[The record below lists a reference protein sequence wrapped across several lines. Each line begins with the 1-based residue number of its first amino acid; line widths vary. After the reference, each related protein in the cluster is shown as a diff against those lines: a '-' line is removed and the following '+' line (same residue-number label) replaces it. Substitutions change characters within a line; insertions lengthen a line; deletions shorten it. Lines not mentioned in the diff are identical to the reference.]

1 MSVVAVLGDLKKYV
15 ASKSRAD
22 VSNTIFK
29 LHRLTAAL
37 LIGCSILTTSRQ
49 FFGNPIHCHVG
60 GSIPLNVFESY
71 CFMTATY
78 TLPRLVDNYTSS
90 HPGVSTGVKHAEGFE
105 EGTVYHNYYQ
115 WVCLLLAVQ
124 ACVCY
129 MPYAAWKRIEGGR
142 VGKLLAKVSQDPLTE
157 TPVAEQVASLGKFLL
172 SHSGW
177 FNCCALKFLLCQ
189 VGALFLTVCQIY
201 IMDLYLANQYLSLG
215 TELMSLEKVNE
226 ALTVVF
232 PKVVK
237 CAMNYHG
244 VSGNIVSNSGMCTL
258 PINIINEKIYLV
270 LWVCYISM
278 ICLSTLSLLYQS
290 LFLISSSIRKLDIQT
305 RSRNTPH
312 HLVRSLVTHS
322 SYGDLV
328 LLQLIS
334 NNTDDAQFTALLE
347 QLGDEPSLPLHQ
359 PSFLHESYRGDE
371 KELLTTK
378 PGRKEV

>member
-1 MSVVAVLGDLKKYV
+1 MSVVSVLGDLKKYV

-22 VSNTIFK
+22 ISNTIFR

-71 CFMTATY
+71 CFMTSTY
-78 TLPRLVDNYTSS
+78 TLPRLVDNNTSS
-90 HPGVSTGVKHAEGFE
+90 HPGVSSGIVNAGGSE
-105 EGTVYHNYYQ
+105 EGTIYHNYYQ
-115 WVCLLLAVQ
+115 WVCLLLSVQ

-129 MPYAAWKRIEGGR
+129 LPYAVWKSIEGGR

-157 TPVAEQVASLGKFLL
+157 IPVAEQVASLGKFLL

-177 FNCCALKFLLCQ
+177 FNCCAFKLLLWQ
-189 VGALFLTVCQIY
+189 VVALILTVCQMY
-201 IMDLYLANQYLSLG
+201 IMDLYLASQYLSLG
-215 TELMSLEKVNE
+215 TELMSFEKLNE

-237 CAMNYHG
+237 CSMNYHG

-270 LWVCYISM
+270 LWMCFLSM

-290 LFLISSSIRKLDIQT
+290 LFLISSGIRKLDIQT

-312 HLVRSLVTHS
+312 HLVRSIVTHS

-334 NNTDDAQFTALLE
+334 NNTDDAQFTALLG
-347 QLGDEPSLPLHQ
+347 QLVDEPSLSLHH

-371 KELLTTK
+371 KELLASK
-378 PGRKEV
+378 SGRKEV